1 VTGVTFD
8 KADEAFAEGAKL
20 RARAET
26 AKGLSGAELAAESAE
41 LVRLLETAVVPAAER
56 KQLMDTIG
64 DLRKKI
70 VEEEKAKMKANQG
83 AAKAEAEALAEGVA
97 GPFVAKLLDTEADA
111 KVLEVAVNAITAKL
125 PEAAVLLI
133 GKSKAL
139 AVLAVVP
146 TALQA
151 KISAADWMNK
161 ALQAA
166 GGKGGGKSGR
176 AQGQS
181 KDPTNA
187 AEAEAAALAYAEG
200 QLS

>member
-1 VTGVTFD
+1 
-8 KADEAFAEGAKL
+8 
-20 RARAET
+20 
-26 AKGLSGAELAAESAE
+26 
-41 LVRLLETAVVPAAER
+41 VVPASER

-70 VEEEKAKMKANQG
+70 VEEGKAKMKANQG
-83 AAKAEAEALAEGVA
+83 AAKAEAEALAEGAA